1 MSQSSLHPGLLLES
15 CGGDW
20 EGVRGEGVRGEGVR
34 GEGVRG
40 EGVRGEGVR
49 CEGVKERVGRSE
61 GDIVTAL
68 FDVSMA
74 GDLPDGQTHTHT
86 KHIHTVRTVQQ

>member
-34 GEGVRG
+34 GEGVR
-40 EGVRGEGVR
+40 
-49 CEGVKERVGRSE
+49 CEGVKERVGRCE

-74 GDLPDGQTHTHT
+74 GDLPDGQTLIIDTHT

>member
-1 MSQSSLHPGLLLES
+1 MSVHTSLGRPVSQSSLHPGLLLES

-34 GEGVRG
+34 GEGVR
-40 EGVRGEGVR
+40 
-49 CEGVKERVGRSE
+49 CD

-74 GDLPDGQTHTHT
+74 GDLPDGQTL
-86 KHIHTVRTVQQ
+86 I